1 MSLYNDDAVQLYTST
16 YLRKMEGIPD
26 QRQLQ
31 YLPPTEKR
39 NNKNYV
45 VFMIGNLVMNTHCMR
60 VRYGT
65 YMYMYIQTIL
75 CKTLLTS
82 EIKIY
87 TVHFIDYVC

>member
-39 NNKNYV
+39 NDKNYV

-75 CKTLLTS
+75 FKTLLIS

-87 TVHFIDYVC
+87 TVHLDYVC

>member
-39 NNKNYV
+39 NDKNYV

-65 YMYMYIQTIL
+65 YMYIQTIL

-82 EIKIY
+82 EIKIN
-87 TVHFIDYVC
+87 TVHLDYVC